1 MSGTTTAGTPAY
13 VRWAESVHQLLDD
26 RDGVELF
33 EKYLKQQ
40 GLDHLLLF
48 YLACKGFKNTVQQNA
63 DSQDNSGDE
72 EGHRAQAK
80 AQELLMAGKGL
91 DKTSM
96 SMGMHKNVIHHNR
109 SFKKHPFFIHFS
121 MATLKFR
128 KC

>member
-1 MSGTTTAGTPAY
+1 MSGGTTTAGTPAY
-13 VRWAESVHQLLDD
+13 VRWAGSVHQLLDD

-80 AQELLMAGKGL
+80 AQELLMAGK
-91 DKTSM
+91 
-96 SMGMHKNVIHHNR
+96 
-109 SFKKHPFFIHFS
+109 SFDF
-121 MATLKFR
+121 
-128 KC
+128 

>member
-1 MSGTTTAGTPAY
+1 MSGGTTAGTPAY

-96 SMGMHKNVIHHNR
+96 SMGMHKNVIHNNR
-109 SFKKHPFFIHFS
+109 SFKKSIFHSFFNDDF
-121 MATLKFR
+121 
-128 KC
+128 